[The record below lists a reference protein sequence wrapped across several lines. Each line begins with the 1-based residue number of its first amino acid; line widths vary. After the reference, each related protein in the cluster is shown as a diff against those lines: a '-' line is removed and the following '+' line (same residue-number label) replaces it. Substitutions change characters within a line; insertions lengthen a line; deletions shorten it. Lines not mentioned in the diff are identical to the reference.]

1 MNEIATGVG
10 MDEFMTDLT
19 TGMSAANLWGAILP
33 LAGFIVIVTLF
44 ALGRRVLNKNLTSA
58 KSGRAGKV

>member
-1 MNEIATGVG
+1 MNEIANSVG
-10 MDEFMTDLT
+10 MEGFVNNLT
-19 TGMSAANLWGAILP
+19 TGMSAANLWGAIVP
-33 LAGFIVIVTLF
+33 IAGFIVIVTLF

>member
-10 MDEFMTDLT
+10 MEEFMTDLSA
-19 TGMSAANLWGAILP
+19 GMSAANLWGAIVP
-33 LAGFIVIVTLF
+33 IAGFIVVVTLF